1 MLSMHEG
8 ILGGNALSNE
18 TDSKRFFIWV
28 FILRMGHFEVHQKR
42 TKRYNI
48 NDFRDG
54 KWIGERCLLHR
65 KKSQKSLDAFFSI
78 FLTTFLQKPRK
89 TNTASILH
97 GVSFFSADRL
107 TKGLSLDTVFS
118 SKISKTK

>member
-28 FILRMGHFEVHQKR
+28 SILRMGHFEVHQKR

-65 KKSQKSLDAFFSI
+65 KKKPKVVRRIFFDI
-78 FLTTFLQKPRK
+78 FDNFFTKAKENEHGLYPPWGQFLLR
-89 TNTASILH
+89 
-97 GVSFFSADRL
+97 R
-107 TKGLSLDTVFS
+107 
-118 SKISKTK
+118 